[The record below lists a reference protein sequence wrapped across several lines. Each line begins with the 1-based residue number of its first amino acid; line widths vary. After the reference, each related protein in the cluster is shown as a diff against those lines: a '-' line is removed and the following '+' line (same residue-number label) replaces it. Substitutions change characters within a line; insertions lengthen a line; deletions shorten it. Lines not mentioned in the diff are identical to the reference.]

1 MSRAPPTLARLERWM
16 QAVVIHPAGAETGV
30 QSAAARALLPRAA
43 RDLESV
49 VLPSRS
55 QSSLERLGIYAHMY
69 YARLLEVM
77 TAEYPTTR
85 RLLGHEAFER
95 ACRRYIERHPSTERT
110 LQRLSAGFPAFLSR
124 HLPAGPRSEL
134 AVDLA
139 RIERAMEDVFDAP
152 LAQPLR
158 HEQLAAIGTDEWQRV
173 RLKLN
178 PALRLLALRTAANE
192 HMNSARG
199 GGRARVPPARR
210 SHVVVHRHRYQVHR
224 RTLDRAQF
232 ELLWS
237 LSEGKTLAA
246 AVKVGLRHCPG
257 DPTRLGPKLGRWFR
271 DWTAAGL
278 FCGVER
284 RAPPSARPVADT
296 P

>member
-1 MSRAPPTLARLERWM
+1 MVT
-16 QAVVIHPAGAETGV
+16 HPAGAEAGV
-30 QSAAARALLPRAA
+30 RSPAARALQPSAA

-55 QSSLERLGIYAHMY
+55 QSSLDRLGIYAHMY
-69 YARLLEVM
+69 YARLVEVM
-77 TAEYPTTR
+77 TEEYPTTR
-85 RLLGHEAFER
+85 RLLGDESFER

-110 LQRLSAGFPAFLSR
+110 LQRLSEAFPAFLSR
-124 HLPAGPRSEL
+124 HLPAGRRSDL
-134 AVDLA
+134 AVDVA

-152 LAQPLR
+152 LARPLQ

-173 RLKLN
+173 RLTLN

-192 HMNSARG
+192 YMNSARG
-199 GGRARVPPARR
+199 GRRARMPPPRE
-210 SHVVVHRHRYQVHR
+210 SHVVVHRHRYQVYR

-237 LSEGKTLAA
+237 LKEGQTLAA
-246 AVKVGLRHCPG
+246 AVKVALRHCPG
-257 DPTRLGPKLGRWFR
+257 DPARLGTKLGGWFR

-284 RAPPSARPVADT
+284 GAPPSARPFADT